1 MYKPLINGGQG
12 QGIDEVD
19 RDLVVNC
26 DNEEILNIMAELDAS
41 RRQLNNERQR
51 VSELEDQL
59 SSLSKCWCLI
69 FLTLLIYFS
78 FLTLLFYNS
87 LIFFLT

>member
-1 MYKPLINGGQG
+1 MYKQLINGGQG

-19 RDLVVNC
+19 RDLVANC
-26 DNEEILNIMAELDAS
+26 DNEEILNIMAELEAS

-59 SSLSKCWCLI
+59 SSLSKWCFKQFFYLN
-69 FLTLLIYFS
+69 FLFRYF
-78 FLTLLFYNS
+78 FYFQHLKTPNH
-87 LIFFLT
+87 